1 LRAQAAWARFYL
13 PARQHAVS
21 LWGEHPSRLAGN
33 WRKAMSEASKQQP
46 KTKPKFS
53 EMRPAQKAMFI
64 VKLTISIL
72 SFGMIFPNIMSD

>member
-1 LRAQAAWARFYL
+1 
-13 PARQHAVS
+13 
-21 LWGEHPSRLAGN
+21 
-33 WRKAMSEASKQQP
+33 MSDASKQQP
-46 KTKPKFS
+46 KRKPKFS